1 MKKRTSVC
9 VTLVVL
15 SVALT
20 AQAATWTKWREVID
34 GRQNAID
41 FRHAVDTFNYDGQR
55 LIDWQFRNRYAESVK
70 FDYEIYFEL
79 RGGEHKEAGS
89 ITLDR
94 NETRGNR
101 RLGIK
106 VICFRIK
113 NLRLS

>member
-70 FDYEIYFEL
+70 FDYEIHFEVS
-79 RGGEHKEAGS
+79 GGEHKEIGS
-89 ITLDR
+89 LTLNRD
-94 NETRGNR
+94 ETRGNR

-106 VICFRIK
+106 VICARIK
-113 NLRLS
+113 NLRLL